1 MLIGMSA
8 RRFLRLVSRIDFDC
22 HFPEDSISFIANTET
37 AMMKFNRRHFLRTA
51 AVAGAGAA
59 ATPLLAGPEAPA
71 AGSRPVTDEI
81 LGRIAA
87 EPVLQLKD
95 LKDPV
100 IIESIELLRKGK
112 DHFVRVRSRDGAEG
126 VSVDDGRMGVFHPI
140 LNQLVIPYFIGKD
153 ARELEEHLFG
163 VYRYQSNYK
172 LQGLPFWVPV
182 ALVEFAILDL
192 LGRLSRQSL
201 GEMLGGI
208 VRTEVP
214 FYVASGRRDTTPEQE
229 IDYLKSL
236 VEKTGAR
243 AIKYRVGGRMSRNQD
258 ALPGRTDK
266 LIPLS
271 RKVFGDKMAIHADAN
286 SSYDPPEAIRVGR
299 LLEDIKAVYFE
310 EPCPF
315 DNFDAT
321 KQVAD
326 ALAIPIGL
334 GEQESSQWRFQWC
347 IRERVMDVV
356 QPDLYYYGGLIRSR
370 RVARMAE
377 RAGLATTLH
386 LSGGFGFVYS
396 LHFASCTPKIG
407 PWQEYKKGVETYGQW
422 FNPPLRTVEGAIG
435 VPRGPGLGLAAP
447 GEILKGATP
456 VRESDASGK
465 PGAEG

>member
-1 MLIGMSA
+1 
-8 RRFLRLVSRIDFDC
+8 
-22 HFPEDSISFIANTET
+22 
-37 AMMKFNRRHFLRTA
+37 MKFNRRSFLRTA
-51 AVAGAGAA
+51 AVAGVGAA
-59 ATPLLAGPEAPA
+59 ASPLLAQPA
-71 AGSRPVTDEI
+71 NSSSGSRPVTDEM
-81 LGRIAA
+81 LERAA
-87 EPVLQLKD
+87 AQPVLQLKG

-100 IIESIELLRKGK
+100 IIESVELLHKGK
-112 DHFVRVRSRDGAEG
+112 DHFVRVRSKDGAEG
-126 VSVDDGRMGVFHPI
+126 VSVAAGRMEVFHPI
-140 LNQLVIPYFIGKD
+140 LNQLVVPYFIGKD
-153 ARELEEHLFG
+153 ARDLEEHLFG

-172 LQGLPFWVPV
+172 LQGLALWVPV

-192 LGRLSRQSL
+192 LGRLTNQSL

-208 VRTEVP
+208 VRTNVP

-229 IDYLKSL
+229 IDYLKGL
-236 VEKTGAR
+236 IEKTGAK
-243 AIKYRVGGRMSRNQD
+243 AIKYRVGGRMNRNQD

-271 RKVFGDKMAIHADAN
+271 RKVFGDKMVIHADAN
-286 SSYDPPEAIRVGR
+286 SSYAPPEAIRVGR
-299 LLEDIKAVYFE
+299 MLEDIKAIHYE

-321 KQVAD
+321 KKVAD
-326 ALAIPIGL
+326 ALSIPVAL

-347 IRERVMDVV
+347 IRNHVTDII

-377 RAGLATTLH
+377 LAGLATTVH

-422 FNPPLRTVEGAIG
+422 FNPPLRIADGAIS
-435 VPRGPGLGLAAP
+435 VPRGPGLGFADP
-447 GEILKGATP
+447 KEILKGATP
-456 VRESDASGK
+456 VRETGTFLVPDTSG
-465 PGAEG
+465 

>member
-1 MLIGMSA
+1 MKFT
-8 RRFLRLVSRIDFDC
+8 RRNFLR
-22 HFPEDSISFIANTET
+22 AT
-37 AMMKFNRRHFLRTA
+37 
-51 AVAGAGAA
+51 AVAGVGAA
-59 ATPLLAGPEAPA
+59 AAPLLGQSTNAP

-81 LGRIAA
+81 LEHAA
-87 EPVLQLKD
+87 AQPVLQLKG

-112 DHFVRVRSRDGAEG
+112 DHFVRVRSKDGAEG
-126 VSVDDGRMGVFHPI
+126 ISVDDGRMDVFHPI
-140 LNQLVIPYFIGKD
+140 LNQLVVPYFIGKD
-153 ARELEEHLFG
+153 ARDMEGNLFG

-172 LQGLPFWVPV
+172 MQGLPFWCPV

-192 LGRLSRQSL
+192 LGRMSNQSL

-208 VRTEVP
+208 VRTNVP
-214 FYVASGRRDTTPEQE
+214 FYVASGRRDTTPDQE
-229 IDYLKSL
+229 IEYLRGL
-236 VEKTGAR
+236 VEKTGAK
-243 AIKYRVGGRMSRNQD
+243 AIKYRVGGRMSHNQD

-271 RKVFGDKMAIHADAN
+271 RKAFGDKMVIHADAN

-299 LLEDIKAVYFE
+299 MLEDIQAIHYE

-321 KQVAD
+321 RKVTD
-326 ALAIPIGL
+326 ALSIPIAF
-334 GEQESSQWRFQWC
+334 GEQESSHWRFQWC
-347 IRERVMDVV
+347 IRNHVVDIV

-377 RAGLATTLH
+377 PAGLATTVH

-422 FNPPLRTVEGAIG
+422 FNPPLRIVDGAIS
-435 VPRGPGLGLAAP
+435 VPKGPGLGLADP
-447 GEILKGATP
+447 KEILKGATP
-456 VRESDASGK
+456 VQETGTSLAPDTSG
-465 PGAEG
+465 